1 MTTPHTL
8 DRSTTTLYKQIA
20 DIWRGRIIAGD
31 FKPGDVLPSEREIA
45 SELQVSR
52 IPVREAMKSLEYLGV
67 VNQVRGKGVIVQTAD
82 LANILRV
89 VGPLV
94 TNITP
99 KLLDNLFEFRLLIE
113 PYAAE
118 QAAKFATDEEL
129 KELKEILD
137 RNRKAVEAGERS
149 EEESFAFHVQIMK
162 ASHNDVI
169 SVVSIFLGELQ
180 RYSRHM
186 SLWNTERRVESY
198 DYHRRIYEAI
208 ARRDAGGARQVMC
221 EHLMQV
227 TQVLAARGD
236 VAAKAQGTTEAGA

>member
-52 IPVREAMKSLEYLGV
+52 IPVREAMKSLECLGV

-99 KLLDNLFEFRLLIE
+99 KFLDNLFEFRLLIE

-129 KELKEILD
+129 KELKETLD

-169 SVVSIFLGELQ
+169 SVVSIFLGE
-180 RYSRHM
+180 
-186 SLWNTERRVESY
+186 
-198 DYHRRIYEAI
+198 
-208 ARRDAGGARQVMC
+208 
-221 EHLMQV
+221 
-227 TQVLAARGD
+227 
-236 VAAKAQGTTEAGA
+236 

>member
-1 MTTPHTL
+1 MTTHLL

-20 DIWRGRIIAGD
+20 DIWRERIVSGE
-31 FKPGDVLPSEREIA
+31 FKPGDALPSEREIA

-67 VNQVRGKGVIVQTAD
+67 VNQVRGKGVIVQAAD

-129 KELKEILD
+129 QELKAILE
-137 RNRKAVEAGERS
+137 RNRKAVEAGERA
-149 EEESFAFHVQIMK
+149 EEESFAFHVQVMK

-180 RYSRHM
+180 RYSRHL
-186 SLWNTERRVESY
+186 SLWNAERRAQSY
-198 DYHRRIYEAI
+198 DYHRRIYEVI
-208 ARRDAGGARQVMC
+208 ASRDAGGARQVMC
-221 EHLMQV
+221 EHLMQ
-227 TQVLAARGD
+227 TKLVLSSRSDTETDAR
-236 VAAKAQGTTEAGA
+236 Q

>member
-1 MTTPHTL
+1 MTPHSL

-20 DIWRGRIIAGD
+20 DIWRERIVSGE
-31 FKPGDVLPSEREIA
+31 FKPGDALPSEREIA

-67 VNQVRGKGVIVQTAD
+67 VNQVRGKGVIVQAAD

-129 KELKEILD
+129 QELKAILE
-137 RNRKAVEAGERS
+137 RNRKAVEAGERA
-149 EEESFAFHVQIMK
+149 EEESFAFHVQVMK

-180 RYSRHM
+180 RYSRHL
-186 SLWNTERRVESY
+186 SLWNAERRAQSY
-198 DYHRRIYEAI
+198 DYHRRIYEVI
-208 ARRDAGGARQVMC
+208 ASRDAGGARQVMC
-221 EHLMQV
+221 EHLMQ
-227 TQVLAARGD
+227 TKLVLSSRSDTETDAR
-236 VAAKAQGTTEAGA
+236 Q